1 MTRVSDEKCSV
12 AFGTTLDRELL
23 PLKVPPT
30 RFGNQLRI
38 PRAPNLGPG
47 RYNNDEVSTFTYE
60 LEHRPGCNKGYSLGA
75 RTANRF
81 DKPLHLDTPGPPT
94 HQEINGKP
102 REFSPAFRPFQTGAS
117 RLPPVNKNSQ
127 EHGLPGPGTYEHKV
141 SQNRKVKY
149 LGSFGGPQTLVTSIR
164 MKCTG
169 NGEKD
174 TCCSCYE
181 EPNGDYYEYKKKALC
196 RPCYNKNMK
205 TETKFSRSVL
215 HHFTK
220 VRDCSGV
227 HNHEGTNAKL
237 RLMTDKDLK
246 KLRYKEAYFSL
257 YF

>member
-1 MTRVSDEKCSV
+1 MTRADEGKSSI

-30 RFGNQLRI
+30 RFGNQLQI

-47 RYNNDEVSTFTYE
+47 RYNNDEVSTLTYE
-60 LEHRPGCNKGYSLGA
+60 LEHRPGCKKGYSLGA
-75 RTANRF
+75 RTAERF
-81 DKPLHLDTPGPPT
+81 QKPLHLDTPGPQT

-102 REFSPAFRPFQTGAS
+102 REFKPAFRPFQTGAS
-117 RLPPVNKNSQ
+117 RLPPVSANSR
-127 EHGLPGPGTYEHKV
+127 EHVLPGPGTYEHKV
-141 SQNRKVKY
+141 SRNRKVKY

-174 TCCSCYE
+174 KFK
-181 EPNGDYYEYKKKALC
+181 PKGDYYEYKNKALC
-196 RPCYNKNMK
+196 RPCYDKNAIA
-205 TETKFSRSVL
+205 ESKFSKSVL
-215 HHFTK
+215 SNFTK
-220 VRDCSGV
+220 VRDCSSI

-237 RLMTDKDLK
+237 RLMTEKDLK
-246 KLRYKEAYFSL
+246 KLRNKEAYFSL